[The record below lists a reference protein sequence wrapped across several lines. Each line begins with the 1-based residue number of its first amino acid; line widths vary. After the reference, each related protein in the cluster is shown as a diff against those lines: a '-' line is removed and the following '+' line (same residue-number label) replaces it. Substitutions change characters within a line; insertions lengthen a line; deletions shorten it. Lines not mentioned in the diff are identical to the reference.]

1 MRKLIRSRSK
11 KRGLP
16 PGTPVYTGEK
26 KPEAVRITVMDYD
39 GEQFLEK
46 PFKKVEDCFVFKDK
60 PSVTW
65 INISSIHDETLVR
78 TLSERF
84 GLHPLVQEDILNA
97 DQRPKMEDYA
107 DYIYLVL
114 KMLQWDGENGE
125 ILIEQVSL
133 IIGSNFV
140 ISFQEREG
148 DVFDPIRDR
157 IRTGKGR
164 IRKMGADYLA
174 YSLIDAIVDGY
185 FIVLEKLGD
194 KIEEIENELISTPSQ
209 KTLQE
214 IHKLKRESLF
224 IRKSIW
230 PLREVAHG
238 MGRAESSLI
247 SDATGLYLRDVYDH
261 TVQVIDTMETFRDM
275 LAGMLDTYLSSL
287 SNRMNEVMK
296 VLTIMASIFIPLT
309 FIAGIY
315 GMNFEHMPELK
326 WVWAYPVALAMML
339 VIAAGMIV
347 YFRKKKWL

>member
-16 PGTPVYTGEK
+16 PGTPVYIGEK
-26 KPEAVRITVMDYD
+26 KTEPARIAVMDYD
-39 GEQFLEK
+39 GDQFLEK
-46 PFKKVEDCFVFKDK
+46 QLEKVEDCFPFKDK

-65 INISSIHDETLVR
+65 INIDGIHDEKLVR
-78 TLSERF
+78 TLGARF
-84 GLHPLVQEDILNA
+84 GLHPLVEEDILNT

-114 KMLQWDGENGE
+114 KMLQWNGENGE
-125 ILIEQVSL
+125 IIIEQVSL

-140 ISFQEREG
+140 VSFQEREG
-148 DVFDPIRDR
+148 DVFDTIRDR

-174 YSLIDAIVDGY
+174 YSLVDAVVDGY
-185 FIVLEKLGD
+185 FVVLERLGD
-194 KIEEIENELISTPSQ
+194 QIETLESELVSNPRPQ
-209 KTLQE
+209 TLHE
-214 IHKLKRESLF
+214 IHRLKRESLF

-230 PLREVAHG
+230 PLREVIHG
-238 MGRAESSLI
+238 LGRAESSLI
-247 SDATGLYLRDVYDH
+247 SDATNLYLRDVYDH
-261 TVQVIDTMETFRDM
+261 AVQVIDTMEAFRDM

-296 VLTIMASIFIPLT
+296 VLTIIATIFIPLT

-315 GMNFEHMPELK
+315 GMNFKNMPELD
-326 WVWAYPVALAMML
+326 WQWGYWAVLVVMAALA
-339 VIAAGMIV
+339 VGMV
-347 YFRKKKWL
+347 LYFRNKKWL